1 IRYFPPQIIEEEYYK
16 NMLMRIGFQRVTA
29 ERKTERLQFG
39 SDEEHLDTLMKFTRM
54 YFFFPPEL
62 MEECKRQAL
71 KVLADLKERD
81 SNYYTCY
88 IMYLFAF
95 KPNYDI

>member
-39 SDEEHLDTLMKFTRM
+39 SDEEHL
-54 YFFFPPEL
+54 EL